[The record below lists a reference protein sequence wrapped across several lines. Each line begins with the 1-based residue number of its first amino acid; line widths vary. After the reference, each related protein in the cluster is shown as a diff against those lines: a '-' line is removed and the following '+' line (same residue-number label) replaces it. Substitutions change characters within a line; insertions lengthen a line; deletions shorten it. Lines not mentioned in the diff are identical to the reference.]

1 MALAGYSGT
10 PLAKKLGIKEGCII
24 RLVNQPD
31 DYFDLFTD
39 MPGNIIIKKDTA
51 TTKHLVHY
59 FTKDI
64 TELERDIEALR
75 KEIFPNDM
83 LWISW
88 SEKAS
93 KIINNNT
100 EDSIRQLTLNSGL
113 IDVKACTVDEI

>member
-1 MALAGYSGT
+1 MAFAGYSGT

-64 TELERDIEALR
+64 AELERDIATLR
-75 KEIFPNDM
+75 QEIFPNGM
-83 LWISW
+83 VWISW
-88 SEKAS
+88 PKKAS
-93 KIINNNT
+93 KIPAILLKIALGN
-100 EDSIRQLTLNSGL
+100 LP
-113 IDVKACTVDEI
+113 